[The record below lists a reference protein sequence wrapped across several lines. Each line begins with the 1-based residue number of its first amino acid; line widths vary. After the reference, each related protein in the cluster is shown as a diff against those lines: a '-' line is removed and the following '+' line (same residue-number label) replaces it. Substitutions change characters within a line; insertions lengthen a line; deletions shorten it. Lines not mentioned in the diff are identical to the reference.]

1 LESLAGREIVMRQ
14 RPQPTDDSPPTPAHV
29 EPPQQVERNER
40 EEIADEVMRLLE
52 ERGVPSGAWLVDI
65 AQARNALQSAD
76 ALLRRL
82 EAAIIRS
89 ASSAPSDPR

>member
-1 LESLAGREIVMRQ
+1 MRQ
-14 RPQPTDDSPPTPAHV
+14 RPQPTEDSLPKQGPAKPPETA
-29 EPPQQVERNER
+29 QQPKRTER
-40 EEIADEVMRLLE
+40 EELADEILRLLE

-65 AQARNALQSAD
+65 AQARNALQSTD

-89 ASSAPSDPR
+89 ATSAPSDPR